1 MQAAVDEIKKRID
14 IVDYIG
20 ALVPLK
26 KMGRTYKA
34 NCPFHHEKTPSF
46 VVSGERQIWRC
57 FGACQDGGDV
67 ISFLMKWDNLTFFEA
82 IKELAH
88 SIGLELDTTK
98 VEDRQWK
105 QKEVLLK
112 INDLAA
118 KYYHY
123 LLTKH
128 ESGKVGKEYV
138 EKRGLNAG
146 LIDTFQLGYAPNT
159 WDSLLNFLLKKGFS
173 EKDIETAGLVIQ
185 SPKNPQKYYDRFRGR
200 LMFPIIDARQNILG
214 FSGRL
219 LVDADKQAKYVNTP
233 ETPVYRKRETLYG
246 MHVAH
251 EAIRHEGVAV
261 ITEGEFD
268 MLSCFKH
275 GLKHAVAIK
284 GSAFTKDQLMLLKR
298 YTKHL
303 VLALDSD
310 FSGTQTTLR
319 AIKDAEDMDFRI
331 DVISSDLGKDPDEAL
346 SKDPIAYKKLFK
358 KPIPIYDFILQTAVS
373 RHNNED
379 PYEKKEIVEDV
390 LPFISSISN
399 PIVKSHY
406 IKRLAELIQADT
418 RDIENAIRK
427 LNYKEATKR
436 THIPIRNEGKID
448 RPETIQKYI
457 LSSIL
462 QNEDPLVLRDQLSN
476 ILEKVDFSIPSYGEI
491 FEALLSYKNK
501 EFAVAV
507 FSHGFPG
514 PLQGVLD
521 ELFLHDIS
529 AEKEHDDK
537 EKMFK
542 KTAYELK
549 KLSLKNQLKLL
560 LSEGANHESVQDL
573 MTTLTRVEKEL
584 SIL

>member
-1 MQAAVDEIKKRID
+1 MQAAIDEIKKRID

-82 IKELAH
+82 LKELAH
-88 SIGLELDTTK
+88 QIGLTLDTTK

-105 QKEVLLK
+105 QKETLLK
-112 INDLAA
+112 INDFAA

-128 ESGKVGKEYV
+128 ESGKAGKEYV

-146 LIDTFQLGYAPNT
+146 MIDTFQLGYAPNS
-159 WDSLLNFLLKKGFS
+159 WDSLLKFLIKKGFS
-173 EKDIETAGLVIQ
+173 EKDIESAGLVIQ
-185 SPKNPQKYYDRFRGR
+185 SPKNPQRYYDRFRGR

-219 LVDADKQAKYVNTP
+219 LVNEDKQAKYVNTP
-233 ETPVYRKRETLYG
+233 ETPIYRKRETLYG

-251 EAIRHEGVAV
+251 EAIRHEKMAI

-275 GLKHAVAIK
+275 GMKHAVAIK

-298 YTKHL
+298 YTTHL
-303 VLALDSD
+303 VLALDAD
-310 FSGTQTTLR
+310 FSGTQTTLK

-331 DVISSDLGKDPDEAL
+331 DVIHSNLGKDPDEAL
-346 SKDPIAYKKLFK
+346 ATDPIAYKKLFK
-358 KPIPIYDFILQTAVS
+358 KPIPIYDFIIQTAVS
-373 RHNNED
+373 RHNSED

-406 IKRLAELIQADT
+406 IKRLAELIKADT
-418 RDIENAIRK
+418 RDIETAIRK
-427 LNYKEATKR
+427 LTYKESTKR
-436 THIPIRNEGKID
+436 THIPTRTDTKTE
-448 RPETIQKYI
+448 RHETIEKYI
-457 LSSIL
+457 LSAIL
-462 QNEDPLVLRDQLSN
+462 QSEDPLQLRDSVMN
-476 ILEKVDFSIPSYGEI
+476 ILDAADFTIPSYAEI
-491 FEALLSYKNK
+491 FGALLQYKSK
-501 EFAVAV
+501 TFAVDV
-507 FSHGFPG
+507 FSHAFSG
-514 PLQGVLD
+514 PLQSVLD
-521 ELFLHDIS
+521 DLFLNDIS

-549 KLSLKNQLKLL
+549 KLSLKNRLKQSLA
-560 LSEGANHESVQDL
+560 EGEKNESVQDL
-573 MTTLTRVEKEL
+573 MANLTRVEKEL
-584 SIL
+584 NIL